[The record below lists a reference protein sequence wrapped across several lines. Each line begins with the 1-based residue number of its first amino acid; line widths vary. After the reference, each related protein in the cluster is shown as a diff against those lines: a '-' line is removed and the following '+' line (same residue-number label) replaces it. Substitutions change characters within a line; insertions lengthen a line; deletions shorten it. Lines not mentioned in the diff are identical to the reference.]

1 MLKKLTINQVDH
13 KLVNQI
19 TKLIFDKFNLHKN
32 IIPFL
37 LKHKIEKLFAH
48 WALMKATTVI
58 VDENYNNILIYSDN
72 IDQINKK
79 FQQEYINLI
88 NTFQY
93 VEANDEKSVNTS
105 IIHRYKYLLSRYET
119 LMLNQEVESDIK
131 NQNQILLLLS
141 NDESFLDNAKA
152 LIDADKDLFGFSASH
167 LNYADYDKNKM
178 YQIIKIPLM
187 INNMQIKDV
196 NQEDVV
202 IYLYSTKQ
210 AVDE

>member
-19 TKLIFDKFNLHKN
+19 AKLIFNKFNLHKN

-37 LKHKIEKLFAH
+37 LKHKIEKLFTY
-48 WALMKATTVI
+48 WALMKATMVI
-58 VDENYNNILIYSDN
+58 LDQTNKNILIYSDKP
-72 IDQINKK
+72 DQINKK
-79 FQQEYINLI
+79 FQQEYINLM

-93 VEANDEKSVNTS
+93 VETNDEKSPTTS
-105 IIHRYKYLLSRYET
+105 IIHRFKSLLSRYET
-119 LMLNQEVESDIK
+119 LMLNQEVATDIK
-131 NQNQILLLLS
+131 NLNQILLLLS
-141 NDESFLDNAKA
+141 DDQSFLNNAKE
-152 LIDADKDLFGFSASH
+152 LIQSEQELFAFSASH
-167 LNYADYDKNKM
+167 LNYLDYENNKM
-178 YQIIKIPLM
+178 HQIIKIPLM

-210 AVDE
+210 AVD

>member
-19 TKLIFDKFNLHKN
+19 AKLIFNKFNLHKN

-37 LKHKIEKLFAH
+37 LKHKIEKLFTY
-48 WALMKATTVI
+48 WALMKATMVI
-58 VDENYNNILIYSDN
+58 VDQANKNILIYSDN
-72 IDQINKK
+72 PDQINKK
-79 FQQEYINLI
+79 YQQEYINLM

-93 VEANDEKSVNTS
+93 VETNDEKSATTS
-105 IIHRYKYLLSRYET
+105 IIHRFKSLLSRYET
-119 LMLNQEVESDIK
+119 LMLNQEVATDIK
-131 NQNQILLLLS
+131 NLNQILLLLS
-141 NDESFLDNAKA
+141 DDQSFLNNAKE
-152 LIDADKDLFGFSASH
+152 LIQSEQELFAFSASH
-167 LNYADYDKNKM
+167 LNYLDYENNKM

-210 AVDE
+210 AVD